1 MTRTRV
7 LLVDDHDLVRAGLRA
22 LVSGFPDVDVVGEA
36 STGRGA
42 LAAVQKRA
50 VDVVLMD
57 LAMPDL
63 NGLETTARM
72 AKAAPDVRVII
83 LSMHASEEHAL
94 QALRDGAA
102 GYLLKDSS
110 AAELEQAI
118 RTVREGRTFL
128 TPKIATLIADYVQ
141 RTGVKETPGES
152 LSPRQKEILQLIG
165 EGKGTKEIAV
175 LLQVSVKTV
184 ETHRAKLME
193 KLGIHEIAGLV
204 RYAIEKGVVPLG
216 NHAQVAPDLT
226 VGPKRP

>member
-22 LVSGFPDVDVVGEA
+22 LLSGFPDVEVVGEA

-63 NGLETTARM
+63 NGLETTARI
-72 AKAAPDVRVII
+72 AKTAPHVRVII

-118 RTVREGRTFL
+118 RAVREGRTFL

-141 RTGVKETPGES
+141 RTGVKEAPGDC
-152 LSPRQKEILQLIG
+152 LSPRQKEILRLIG
-165 EGKGTKEIAV
+165 EGKGTKEIAT
-175 LLQVSVKTV
+175 LLDVSVKTV

-193 KLGIHEIAGLV
+193 KLNIHEIAGLV
-204 RYAIEKGVVPLG
+204 RYAIEKGFVSLG
-216 NHAQVAPDLT
+216 DHPQAAPDLN